1 MKKQSS
7 LYIGKGW
14 GGSTPGLVSPQ
25 NLIAW
30 YFLINDVEN
39 LAAAGVFFFQNS
51 RSCKFIHLN
60 SKQIIYCLSSES
72 VLYILRTLGFSVC
85 YVKKS

>member
-39 LAAAGVFFFQNS
+39 LAAAGFFFFSEFKVLQVHPF
-51 RSCKFIHLN
+51 KF
-60 SKQIIYCLSSES
+60 
-72 VLYILRTLGFSVC
+72 
-85 YVKKS
+85 